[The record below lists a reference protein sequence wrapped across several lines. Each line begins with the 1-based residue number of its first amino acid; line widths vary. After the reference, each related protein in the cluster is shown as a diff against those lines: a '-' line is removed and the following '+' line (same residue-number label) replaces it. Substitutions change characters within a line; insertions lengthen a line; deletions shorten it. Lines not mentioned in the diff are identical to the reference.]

1 MYKDQYKYRN
11 TVPKEEEEEE
21 DEEEEEEEEASRTTR
36 TCVDVHP
43 AAIVQCKEI

>member
-11 TVPKEEEEEE
+11 TVPKEEE
-21 DEEEEEEEEASRTTR
+21 EEEEEEEEASRTTR